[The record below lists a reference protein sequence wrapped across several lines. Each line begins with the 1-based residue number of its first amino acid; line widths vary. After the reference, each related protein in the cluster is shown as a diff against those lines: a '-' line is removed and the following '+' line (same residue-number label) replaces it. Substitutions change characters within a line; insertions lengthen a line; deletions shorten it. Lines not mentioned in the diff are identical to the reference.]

1 MIGTRIRAQN
11 NWGQIMINFN
21 PNSSLSEPK
30 INCALT
36 PIVSPPVA
44 TKGVAINLHNNNF
57 ITERLSVH
65 PVNAVK
71 DHFDLVVS
79 RKYQIA
85 KDPEWQV
92 IYRTMLHFDD
102 LKNLQLTL
110 EKLINQQN

>member
-1 MIGTRIRAQN
+1 MIGTRRRAPN

-21 PNSSLSEPK
+21 PNSSQSEPK

-44 TKGVAINLHNNNF
+44 TKGVELSLHNNNF
-57 ITERLSVH
+57 ITERLSIH
-65 PVNAVK
+65 PIDAVK
-71 DHFDLVVS
+71 GHYDLVVS
-79 RKYQIA
+79 RKYLIA
-85 KDPEWQV
+85 KNPEWQV

-110 EKLINQQN
+110 EKLISEN